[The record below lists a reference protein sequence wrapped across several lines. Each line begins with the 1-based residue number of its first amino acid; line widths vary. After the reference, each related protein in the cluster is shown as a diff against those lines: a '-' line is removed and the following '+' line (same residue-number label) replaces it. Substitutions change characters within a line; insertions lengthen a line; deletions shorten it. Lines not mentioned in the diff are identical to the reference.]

1 MGLGKSLQT
10 IIFIKKVLEEV
21 KDEKAKIL
29 IVTPTALVYNWDNEF
44 KKFSDDIKRRI
55 FTGVKKERH
64 KQLSWYEGNV
74 YITSYGLLREDL
86 DIYKEM
92 NFKVMIIDEAQNI
105 KNPTAM
111 LTKAVKSINSEVKLA
126 LTGTPIE
133 NSILEL
139 WSIFDYI
146 MPGFL
151 SNKSKFKEKYKIGEE
166 FDDTTNLV
174 LSKLRNQ
181 VAPFILRRKKNEVL
195 KDLPDKIENNIYIDL
210 SEEEKKIYAA
220 LVEQTK
226 KEMEELIKAGFTKN
240 KMQILTLLTRL
251 RQVCIDPKIIF
262 DNFTKTSSKINHLID
277 VVSEAI
283 SNGHKILLFTSFK
296 TALNIVKN
304 ELDIE
309 GITSYVIDGSVS
321 SKKRQELVDKF
332 NMDDTNVFLIMLKSG
347 GTGLNL
353 TSADIVIHLDL
364 WWNPQAE
371 NQATDRAHRIG
382 QKNTVEVIKLITKGT
397 IEEKILNLQEKKKIL
412 SDKLIENDGDEYQ
425 SFQNL
430 SVDDIRELLKFNNE

>member
-1 MGLGKSLQT
+1 
-10 IIFIKKVLEEV
+10 
-21 KDEKAKIL
+21 
-29 IVTPTALVYNWDNEF
+29 
-44 KKFSDDIKRRI
+44 
-55 FTGVKKERH
+55 
-64 KQLSWYEGNV
+64 
-74 YITSYGLLREDL
+74 
-86 DIYKEM
+86 M

-304 ELDIE
+304 ELDKE
-309 GITSYVIDGSVS
+309 GITNYVIDGSVS

-382 QKNTVEVIKLITKGT
+382 KKNTVEVIKLITKGT
-397 IEEKILNLQEKKKIL
+397 IEEKILDLQEKKKIL